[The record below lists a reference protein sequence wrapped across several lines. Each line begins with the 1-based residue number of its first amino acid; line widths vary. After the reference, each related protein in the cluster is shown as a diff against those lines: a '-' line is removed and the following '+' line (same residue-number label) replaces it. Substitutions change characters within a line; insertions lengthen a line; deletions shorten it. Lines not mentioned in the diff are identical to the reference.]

1 MCIYA
6 ICEPKAKKTI
16 VELAGVHTRP
26 SVCINVYLCVQT
38 HNGMRNDWNAAIL
51 KSCGPAII
59 KNSKQHADPMSVT
72 TRFPDPVLAY
82 TINLSQLLCKRE
94 IMGTNVFECIS
105 VYVFGRVP

>member
-82 TINLSQLLCKRE
+82 TINLSQLLCKKRDN
-94 IMGTNVFECIS
+94 G
-105 VYVFGRVP
+105 Y